1 MRRKWMRVI
10 KKVGMLLMALCVL
23 LVVIGNTAS
32 ISNAIWEI
40 MNAFMPIAIVLIG
53 IGFVIQSIFK

>member
-1 MRRKWMRVI
+1 MRRKWMRMI
-10 KKVGMLLMALCVL
+10 KKVGMLLVALCVL

-32 ISNAIWEI
+32 ISNAIGEI